1 MVCSVGLC
9 TAIDITMLDAH
20 TYNRTVELLGDVRS
34 AKVNLLDIP
43 LDQRIE
49 YVCPQYRPDESQ
61 FLGGRTTFRF
71 RLEQSFFSFS

>member
-9 TAIDITMLDAH
+9 TAIDIAMLDAH

-43 LDQRIE
+43 LDQRKK
-49 YVCPQYRPDESQ
+49 ES
-61 FLGGRTTFRF
+61 
-71 RLEQSFFSFS
+71 SH